1 MLRPTTFLAA
11 LTSSFLFLLSIAA
24 SAVPPGDPQ
33 GAKLPPPKPAIEL
46 RPAKLE
52 KLDGE
57 SCGKCHADVL
67 EEWVSTAHAI
77 AWVDEVYKEEVKD
90 KTRPEGCYGCHAPN
104 PILATGTLVQ
114 RADVRADARD
124 LGISCVSCHQGPDG
138 TILGASGK
146 ETPAHKTAKS
156 DWMTDKAS
164 SAMCAACH
172 STNIGPVVGI
182 AKDYVTANLGTEG
195 KTCVGCHMGEV
206 ERKASDGGPAKTG
219 RSHAIQTPRDPS
231 FLARA
236 FTPKVRLDGAKT
248 IVTLKNE
255 AGHRIPGLLGRK
267 IEFLVDVLDGSGNS
281 LGKQSLVLD
290 AKSYLP
296 VQKSAEM
303 SIAAAGK
310 SVRVQGFH
318 HDPRTQKA
326 VLFLDATLEP
336 SGR

>member
-1 MLRPTTFLAA
+1 MMRSTTFRVAVPA
-11 LTSSFLFLLSIAA
+11 LLLSVA
-24 SAVPPGDPQ
+24 STGAFGDPQ
-33 GAKLPPPKPAIEL
+33 GKTLGPPKPAIAL
-46 RPAKLE
+46 KPAKLE

-57 SCGKCHADVL
+57 ACGKCHADVL

-77 AWVDEVYKEEVKD
+77 AWVDEVYKDEVKD
-90 KTRPEGCYGCHAPN
+90 KTRPEGCYGCHAPSL
-104 PILATGTLVQ
+104 ILASGSLAQ
-114 RADVRADARD
+114 RAEVRADARD
-124 LGISCVSCHQGPDG
+124 LGISCVACHQGPDG
-138 TILGASGK
+138 AILGANGK
-146 ETPAHKTAKS
+146 ETPAHKSAKS

-182 AKDYVTANLGTEG
+182 AKDYVTAKLDTEG

-206 ERKASDGGPAKTG
+206 DRKASDGGPAKTG

-236 FTPKVRLDGAKT
+236 FTPTVRVDAGKT

-255 AGHRIPGLLGRK
+255 AGHRIPGLIGRK
-267 IEFLVDVLDGSGNS
+267 IEFQVEVLGADGKTA
-281 LGKQSLVLD
+281 GKGSLVLD

-296 VQKSAEM
+296 VQKSAE
-303 SIAAAGK
+303 IQVAAAGK
-310 SVRVQGFH
+310 SIHVVGLH
-318 HDPRTQKA
+318 HDPRSETP
-326 VLFLDATLEP
+326 VPFLDATLEP